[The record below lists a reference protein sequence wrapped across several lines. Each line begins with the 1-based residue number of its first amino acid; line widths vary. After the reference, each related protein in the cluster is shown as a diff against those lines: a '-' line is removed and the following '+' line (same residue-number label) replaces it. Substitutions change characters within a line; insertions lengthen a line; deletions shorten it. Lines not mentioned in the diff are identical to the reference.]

1 ICSYVRS
8 VSRATSRSQSSSS
21 DSSFVTRLTTSS
33 SFCVTRRSSAP
44 NGSFS
49 NIARMDCSLPGSHL
63 PRINSRT
70 SLNNGA
76 GGSTS
81 FLFYQNSQLRRVD
94 MVARSISFHLK
105 PGRAAEFTQI
115 LDKDI
120 IPVLRKQK
128 GFQDTMALVAPGG
141 ADAVGIS
148 VWDLRE
154 NAETYAR
161 NAYAGVLKALEQ
173 VVDGTPRVQ
182 TYDVCNST
190 FHKTGAG
197 VTA

>member
-1 ICSYVRS
+1 
-8 VSRATSRSQSSSS
+8 
-21 DSSFVTRLTTSS
+21 
-33 SFCVTRRSSAP
+33 
-44 NGSFS
+44 
-49 NIARMDCSLPGSHL
+49 
-63 PRINSRT
+63 
-70 SLNNGA
+70 
-76 GGSTS
+76 
-81 FLFYQNSQLRRVD
+81 

-105 PGRAAEFTQI
+105 PGRAAEFTKI

-120 IPVLRKQK
+120 IPTLRKQK
-128 GFQDTMALVAPGG
+128 GFQDTIALVAPGG

-148 VWDLRE
+148 VWDLKE

-161 NAYAGVLKALEQ
+161 SAYAGVLKALEP
-173 VVDGTPRVQ
+173 VLEGTPRVQ